1 MSILSESLINYYDNY
16 SNIVFGNLK
25 GLKGMLMKSETWVYS
40 LKVVMKKEIAS
51 YLQLI

>member
-1 MSILSESLINYYDNY
+1 MSILSESLINYYDSY

-25 GLKGMLMKSETWVYS
+25 GLKGMLMKCETHS